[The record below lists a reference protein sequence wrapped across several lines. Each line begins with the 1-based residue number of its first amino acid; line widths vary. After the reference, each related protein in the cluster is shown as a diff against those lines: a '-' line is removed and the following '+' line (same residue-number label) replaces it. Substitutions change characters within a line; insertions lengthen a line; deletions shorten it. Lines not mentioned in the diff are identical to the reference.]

1 MTPQQIAL
9 VQQSFSKVAPI
20 SEAAAVLFY
29 DRLFDVAPSVRA
41 MFPEDMT
48 EQRKKL
54 MGMLAAVVSGLSNLE
69 TILPAASA
77 LAKRHV
83 AYGAKAEHY
92 PVVGAT
98 LLWTLEKGLGE
109 AWTPELATAW
119 TDAYG
124 VLSGYMISKPTARRR
139 RPPNRRCLVSEPL
152 VIVGNG
158 MAAARLVDE
167 LAKTALGRYAVAVI
181 GEEPR
186 LAYNRV
192 LLSSVLAGETGSHEI
207 ELRPADWWRH
217 RGVTVRYGYRVT
229 EIDTGRRE
237 LKIAGEESMEYS
249 KLVLATGSTP
259 LRLNVPGADLAG
271 VHTFRDTRDVDLL
284 LTLAAA
290 KKRVVVVGGGL
301 LGLEAAYG
309 LAKAGAPVTLLH
321 LMDRLM
327 ERQLDGPAA
336 DLLKTLVERKGIR
349 ILLNASTARIHGERH
364 VEAVELA
371 DGSRIEADAVIFAA
385 GIRPNIAL
393 AKEAGIAVN
402 RGIVVNDEMQTAS
415 PDIYALG
422 ECAEHR
428 GTCYG
433 LVEPAYEQARVLAR
447 HLGGRPAAYQG
458 SVVST
463 NLKVSGVSVFS
474 AGDFM
479 GGEGSES
486 LVLTDRR
493 RGTYKKLVIADGCL
507 TGAVLIGDTADA
519 LWYLELIRT
528 REKIAGIRADMM
540 FGRALALPSKAA

>member
-1 MTPQQIAL
+1 M
-9 VQQSFSKVAPI
+9 
-20 SEAAAVLFY
+20 
-29 DRLFDVAPSVRA
+29 
-41 MFPEDMT
+41 
-48 EQRKKL
+48 
-54 MGMLAAVVSGLSNLE
+54 
-69 TILPAASA
+69 
-77 LAKRHV
+77 
-83 AYGAKAEHY
+83 
-92 PVVGAT
+92 
-98 LLWTLEKGLGE
+98 
-109 AWTPELATAW
+109 
-119 TDAYG
+119 
-124 VLSGYMISKPTARRR
+124 
-139 RPPNRRCLVSEPL
+139 SEPL

-181 GEEPR
+181 GDEPR

-237 LKIAGEESMEYS
+237 LKIEGEESVEYS

-259 LRLNVPGADLAG
+259 LRLNVPGADLSG
-271 VHTFRDTRDVDLL
+271 VHTFRDSRDVDLL

-290 KKRVVVVGGGL
+290 RKRVVVVGGGL

-327 ERQLDGPAA
+327 ERQLDLPAA

-349 ILLNASTARIHGERH
+349 ILLNASTARIHGEGH

-385 GIRPNIAL
+385 GIKPNVAL
-393 AKEAGIAVN
+393 ARDAGIAVN
-402 RGIVVNDEMQTAS
+402 RGIVVNDVMQTAS
-415 PDIYALG
+415 PDIFALG

-447 HLGGRPAAYQG
+447 HLAGRPVAYQG

-479 GGEGSES
+479 GGDGSES

-493 RGTYKKLVIADGCL
+493 RGTYKKLVIADGRL
-507 TGAVLIGDTADA
+507 TGAVLIGDTVDA
-519 LWYLELIRT
+519 LWYLELIRN
-528 REKIAGIRADMM
+528 REKVAAIRTDMM
-540 FGRALALPSKAA
+540 FGRALAHPSRAA

>member
-1 MTPQQIAL
+1 M
-9 VQQSFSKVAPI
+9 
-20 SEAAAVLFY
+20 
-29 DRLFDVAPSVRA
+29 
-41 MFPEDMT
+41 
-48 EQRKKL
+48 
-54 MGMLAAVVSGLSNLE
+54 
-69 TILPAASA
+69 
-77 LAKRHV
+77 
-83 AYGAKAEHY
+83 
-92 PVVGAT
+92 
-98 LLWTLEKGLGE
+98 
-109 AWTPELATAW
+109 
-119 TDAYG
+119 
-124 VLSGYMISKPTARRR
+124 
-139 RPPNRRCLVSEPL
+139 SEPL

-167 LAKTALGRYAVAVI
+167 LAKTSLGRYAVAVI

-237 LKIAGEESMEYS
+237 LKIEGEESVEYS

-259 LRLNVPGADLAG
+259 LRLNVPGADLTG

-327 ERQLDGPAA
+327 ERQLDLPAA

-349 ILLNASTARIHGERH
+349 ILLNASTARIHGEGH

-371 DGSRIEADAVIFAA
+371 DGTRIEADAVIFAA
-385 GIRPNIAL
+385 GIRPNVAL

-447 HLGGRPAAYQG
+447 HLAGRPAAYQG

-479 GGEGSES
+479 GGDGSES
-486 LVLTDRR
+486 LVLSDRR
-493 RGTYKKLVIADGCL
+493 RGTYKKLVIAEGRL
-507 TGAVLIGDTADA
+507 TGALLIGDTVDA
-519 LWYLELIRT
+519 LWYLELIRN
-528 REKIAGIRADMM
+528 REQVAAIRADMM
-540 FGRALALPSKAA
+540 FGRALAGPSRAA

>member
-1 MTPQQIAL
+1 MA
-9 VQQSFSKVAPI
+9 
-20 SEAAAVLFY
+20 
-29 DRLFDVAPSVRA
+29 
-41 MFPEDMT
+41 
-48 EQRKKL
+48 RK
-54 MGMLAAVVSGLSNLE
+54 
-69 TILPAASA
+69 
-77 LAKRHV
+77 
-83 AYGAKAEHY
+83 
-92 PVVGAT
+92 
-98 LLWTLEKGLGE
+98 
-109 AWTPELATAW
+109 
-119 TDAYG
+119 
-124 VLSGYMISKPTARRR
+124 R

-167 LAKTALGRYAVAVI
+167 LAKTSLGRYAVAVI

-237 LKIAGEESMEYS
+237 LKIEGEESMEYS

-259 LRLNVPGADLAG
+259 LRLNLPGADLAG

-336 DLLKTLVERKGIR
+336 GLLKTLVERKGIR
-349 ILLNASTARIHGERH
+349 ILLNASTARIHGDGH

-385 GIRPNIAL
+385 GIKPNVAL
-393 AKEAGIAVN
+393 AKDAGVAVN
-402 RGIVVNDEMQTAS
+402 RGVVVNDLMQTSS
-415 PDIYALG
+415 PDIFALG

-447 HLGGRPAAYQG
+447 HLAGKPAAYPG

-493 RGTYKKLVIADGCL
+493 RGTYKKLVIADGRL
-507 TGAVLIGDTADA
+507 TGAVLIGDTVDA
-519 LWYLELIRT
+519 LWYLELIRN
-528 REKIAGIRADMM
+528 RDNVAAIRTDMM

>member
-1 MTPQQIAL
+1 M
-9 VQQSFSKVAPI
+9 
-20 SEAAAVLFY
+20 
-29 DRLFDVAPSVRA
+29 
-41 MFPEDMT
+41 
-48 EQRKKL
+48 
-54 MGMLAAVVSGLSNLE
+54 
-69 TILPAASA
+69 
-77 LAKRHV
+77 
-83 AYGAKAEHY
+83 
-92 PVVGAT
+92 
-98 LLWTLEKGLGE
+98 
-109 AWTPELATAW
+109 
-119 TDAYG
+119 
-124 VLSGYMISKPTARRR
+124 
-139 RPPNRRCLVSEPL
+139 NRRCVVSEPL

-229 EIDTGRRE
+229 EVDTGRRE
-237 LKIAGEESMEYS
+237 LKIEGEESMEYS
-249 KLVLATGSTP
+249 KLVLAVGSTP

-290 KKRVVVVGGGL
+290 RKRVVVIGGGL

-327 ERQLDGPAA
+327 ERQLDASAA

-349 ILLNASTARIHGERH
+349 ILLNASTARIHGEGH
-364 VEAVELA
+364 VQAVELA

-393 AKEAGIAVN
+393 AKDAGIAVN

-447 HLGGRPAAYQG
+447 HLAGRPAAYQG

-486 LVLTDRR
+486 LVLSDRR
-493 RGTYKKLVIADGCL
+493 RGTYKKLVISDGRL
-507 TGAVLIGDTADA
+507 TGAVLIGDTVDA
-519 LWYLELIRT
+519 LWYLELIRN
-528 REKIAGIRADMM
+528 RDKVAAIRTDMM
-540 FGRALALPSKAA
+540 FGRALARPSKAA

>member
-1 MTPQQIAL
+1 M
-9 VQQSFSKVAPI
+9 
-20 SEAAAVLFY
+20 
-29 DRLFDVAPSVRA
+29 
-41 MFPEDMT
+41 
-48 EQRKKL
+48 
-54 MGMLAAVVSGLSNLE
+54 
-69 TILPAASA
+69 
-77 LAKRHV
+77 
-83 AYGAKAEHY
+83 
-92 PVVGAT
+92 
-98 LLWTLEKGLGE
+98 
-109 AWTPELATAW
+109 
-119 TDAYG
+119 
-124 VLSGYMISKPTARRR
+124 
-139 RPPNRRCLVSEPL
+139 SEPL

-207 ELRPADWWRH
+207 ELRPAGWWRD
-217 RGVTVRYGYRVT
+217 RGVTVRYGYRVS
-229 EIDTGRRE
+229 EIDVGRRE

-290 KKRVVVVGGGL
+290 RKRVVVVGGGL

-327 ERQLDGPAA
+327 ERQLDAPAA

-349 ILLNASTARIHGERH
+349 VMLNAATARIHGKGH
-364 VEAVELA
+364 VQAVELA

-385 GIRPNIAL
+385 GIKPNVAL

-402 RGIVVNDEMQTAS
+402 RGVVVNDVMQTSAS
-415 PDIYALG
+415 DIFALG

-447 HLGGRPAAYQG
+447 HLAGRPAAYQG

-486 LVLTDRR
+486 LVLSDRR
-493 RGTYKKLVIADGCL
+493 RGTYKKLVIADGRL
-507 TGAVLIGDTADA
+507 TGAVLIGDTIDA
-519 LWYLELIRT
+519 LWYLELIRN
-528 REKIAGIRADMM
+528 RDKVASIRTDMM
-540 FGRALALPSKAA
+540 FGRALAQPSKAA

>member
-1 MTPQQIAL
+1 M
-9 VQQSFSKVAPI
+9 
-20 SEAAAVLFY
+20 
-29 DRLFDVAPSVRA
+29 
-41 MFPEDMT
+41 
-48 EQRKKL
+48 
-54 MGMLAAVVSGLSNLE
+54 
-69 TILPAASA
+69 
-77 LAKRHV
+77 
-83 AYGAKAEHY
+83 
-92 PVVGAT
+92 
-98 LLWTLEKGLGE
+98 
-109 AWTPELATAW
+109 
-119 TDAYG
+119 
-124 VLSGYMISKPTARRR
+124 
-139 RPPNRRCLVSEPL
+139 SEPL

-167 LAKTALGRYAVAVI
+167 LAKTSLGRYAVAVI

-237 LKIAGEESMEYS
+237 LKIEGEESMEYS

-349 ILLNASTARIHGERH
+349 ILLNASTARIHGEGH

-385 GIRPNIAL
+385 GIKPNIAL
-393 AKEAGIAVN
+393 ARDAGIAVN

-415 PDIYALG
+415 RDIYALG

-447 HLGGRPAAYQG
+447 HLAGRPAAYQG

-486 LVLTDRR
+486 LVLTDVR
-493 RGTYKKLVIADGCL
+493 RGTYKKLVIADGRL
-507 TGAVLIGDTADA
+507 TGAVLIGDTIDA
-519 LWYLELIRT
+519 LWYLELIRN
-528 REKIAGIRADMM
+528 RDKVAAIRTDMM
-540 FGRALALPSKAA
+540 FGRALARPSKAA